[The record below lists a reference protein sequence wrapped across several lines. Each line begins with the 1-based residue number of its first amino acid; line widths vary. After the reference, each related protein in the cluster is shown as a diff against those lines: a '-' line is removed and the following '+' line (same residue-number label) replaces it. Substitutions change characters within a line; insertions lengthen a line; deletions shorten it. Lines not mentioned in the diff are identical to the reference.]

1 LGWGSNNPFGK
12 YGLWPSALHHKT
24 GKFGLYCAPKCASRM
39 LSPSFIGGLLSG
51 LVSGF
56 VSGYIL
62 LVLQDRR
69 KAQKELS
76 QKAYG
81 PLHEQLFRT
90 LPQIQ
95 KRERPLAFDLNF
107 WTNLEAAGQT
117 KFLTRSVQRAVSRLY
132 KQTLPSYDAVWKDA
146 QNEKMLAILRKWDDE
161 FGSPLPQPLTP
172 LVRDPGWWQ
181 FLTSETFEP
190 PLVELRSDESLAFW
204 NMVLKNDRLKQ
215 LGIHTEAIPGAA
227 LGRGSKQPSSA
238 TLPEPPRRST
248 EGNPARYRSGFQAD
262 PMKTRVRTKLK
273 QPLWSTVIH
282 LRNDHLCRKDCGDR
296 FPNPHILCG
305 QSLRFFVCPNHI
317 LSDHFR

>member
-1 LGWGSNNPFGK
+1 
-12 YGLWPSALHHKT
+12 
-24 GKFGLYCAPKCASRM
+24 M

-132 KQTLPSYDAVWKDA
+132 KQTLP
-146 QNEKMLAILRKWDDE
+146 
-161 FGSPLPQPLTP
+161 GS
-172 LVRDPGWWQ
+172 
-181 FLTSETFEP
+181 S
-190 PLVELRSDESLAFW
+190 
-204 NMVLKNDRLKQ
+204 
-215 LGIHTEAIPGAA
+215 
-227 LGRGSKQPSSA
+227 
-238 TLPEPPRRST
+238 
-248 EGNPARYRSGFQAD
+248 
-262 PMKTRVRTKLK
+262 
-273 QPLWSTVIH
+273 
-282 LRNDHLCRKDCGDR
+282 
-296 FPNPHILCG
+296 
-305 QSLRFFVCPNHI
+305 
-317 LSDHFR
+317 